1 MLLHGRRQEVHVI
14 GHQDKGVHPATVA
27 SGGIAE
33 IGEVALV
40 VLLAMKTG
48 LAVVAALN
56 DVLGN
61 TDEMKAGLSG
71 HGHLPVAT
79 TGDQM
84 NEAGFTVGIL
94 AETVF

>member
-1 MLLHGRRQEVHVI
+1 MLLHGCGQQVNVV
-14 GHQDKGVHPATVA
+14 GHQDKGVDPATVA
-27 SGGIAE
+27 SGGITE
-33 IGEVALV
+33 IGEIALA

-61 TDEMKAGLSG
+61 ANEMKTGFAG

-84 NEAGFTVGIL
+84 NEADLTVGIL